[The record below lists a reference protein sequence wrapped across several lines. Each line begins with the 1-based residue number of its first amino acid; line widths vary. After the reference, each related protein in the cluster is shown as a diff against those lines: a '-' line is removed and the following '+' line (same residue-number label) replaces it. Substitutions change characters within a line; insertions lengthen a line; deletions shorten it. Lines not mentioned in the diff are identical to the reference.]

1 MNGKFIF
8 WSFHQAHWSHCTRDS
23 EKHSGSVILWDLT
36 EAPPTPNEDIISEG
50 VKGCVKCTLW
60 LAGCQKDLHDWTRC
74 FWRILYDPGMI
85 YIPGLGSG
93 FRDSFNDCGKKRK
106 HLYSRGISHGQDL
119 GVSELKVP
127 SLVHFGVQT
136 QQLQYVIFIKKP
148 TEHPGIF
155 HCTSWESVSNF

>member
-8 WSFHQAHWSHCTRDS
+8 WIFHQAHWSHCTRDS

-93 FRDSFNDCGKKRK
+93 FRDLMIVAKKESIHIQEESVMARTYECLNSK
-106 HLYSRGISHGQDL
+106 FLPWFTLVSKPSNSNMWYLSRNPRSIL
-119 GVSELKVP
+119 E
-127 SLVHFGVQT
+127 
-136 QQLQYVIFIKKP
+136 YVIV
-148 TEHPGIF
+148 TPG
-155 HCTSWESVSNF
+155 